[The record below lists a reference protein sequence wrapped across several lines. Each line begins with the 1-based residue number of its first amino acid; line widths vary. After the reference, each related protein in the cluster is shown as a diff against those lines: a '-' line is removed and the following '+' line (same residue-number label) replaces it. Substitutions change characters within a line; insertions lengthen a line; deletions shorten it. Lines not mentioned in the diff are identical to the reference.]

1 VTSPGHGPKDAC
13 WADARAPVSAMVALE
28 RALRPEHF
36 EGELDPEL
44 EDLIRGNEA
53 ERARAA
59 VYRRTILNALRAGLE
74 SAFPAL
80 SVAWTLKM
88 CLPRCNF
95 S

>member
-1 VTSPGHGPKDAC
+1 
-13 WADARAPVSAMVALE
+13 MVALE